1 MEREVPVKAPLF
13 LFFRVMCGRMKR
25 CQTGASICH
34 IQWFGTDIAI
44 KDAAPRNQMAVL
56 LVSFI
61 E

>member
-1 MEREVPVKAPLF
+1 MKAPLF